1 MSIEFEA
8 RGKIGDL
15 ALDAAF
21 ESDGRL
27 TALFGHSGAG
37 KTTIVNVIAGLRRL
51 PHERVVVN
59 GDVLSDTEQSIH
71 LPPHK
76 RRIGYVF
83 QDARLFPHL
92 TVRQNLLYGFYFA
105 RGKSRTSLGEVCALL
120 GLRPLLKRGVGALS
134 GGEKQR
140 VAIGRALL
148 AHPRLLL
155 LDEPLASLDEARK
168 QEVMPYL
175 ERLRDEAGVPIIYV
189 SHSVA
194 EVARL
199 ATTLVLVEA
208 GKVTGQGQAQEM
220 LSRLDLGLSE
230 ERDTAAVLE
239 GTVAAHDSEAGLTTL
254 KTGAGELRV
263 PLMGKPEGAAVRA
276 LIRARDVMIATRRPS
291 GLSALNVLPGT
302 VKEIGQAHGP
312 IVEISIHCGE
322 ATLVARL
329 TRYSVDKLKLEP
341 GRKVYG
347 IVKSI
352 AFDPATTGGAPQPD
366 KS

>member
-1 MSIEFEA
+1 MTIGFEA
-8 RGKIGDL
+8 RGQVGDL

-21 ESDGRL
+21 ASDGRL

-51 PHERVVVN
+51 PKARVVVD
-59 GDVLSDTEQSIH
+59 GEVLSDTAQGIH

-92 TVRQNLLYGFYFA
+92 SVRQNLLYGRFFA
-105 RGKSRTSLGEVCALL
+105 RGDSQTGLEEVCELL
-120 GLRPLLKRGVGALS
+120 GLSPLLKRGVGALS

-148 AHPRLLL
+148 AQPRLLL

-175 ERLRDEAGVPIIYV
+175 ERLRDTAGVPIVYV

-208 GKVTGQGQAQEM
+208 GKITGQGPAREM
-220 LSRLDLGLSE
+220 LSRVDLGLSE
-230 ERDTAAVLE
+230 EQDTAAVLD
-239 GTVAAHDSEAGLTTL
+239 GVVAAHDTETGLTTL
-254 KTGAGELRV
+254 ETGAGALRV
-263 PLMGKPEGAAVRA
+263 PLIARPEGERVRA

-291 GLSALNVLPGT
+291 GLSALNVLPGV

-312 IVEISIHCGE
+312 IVEIALQCGE
-322 ATLVARL
+322 ETLVARL
-329 TRYSVDKLKLEP
+329 TRYSVDALKLAP
-341 GRKVYG
+341 GRKVFG

-352 AFDPATTGGAPQPD
+352 AFDPAATGSAPRPEPR
-366 KS
+366 

>member
-1 MSIEFEA
+1 MSIDFEA
-8 RGKIGDL
+8 RGQIGDL

-27 TALFGHSGAG
+27 TALFGRSGAG
-37 KTTIVNVIAGLRRL
+37 KTTIVNIIAGLRRL
-51 PHERVVVN
+51 PHERVVVD
-59 GDVLSDTEQSIH
+59 GEVLSDTSRGIH

-92 TVRQNLLYGFYFA
+92 TVRQNLLYGFFFA
-105 RGKSRTSLGEVCALL
+105 RGKSRTSLAEVCALL
-120 GLRPLLKRGVGALS
+120 GLSPLLARGVGALS

-175 ERLRDEAGVPIIYV
+175 ERLRDEAGVPIVYV

-199 ATTLVLVEA
+199 ATSLVLVED
-208 GKVTGQGQAQEM
+208 GRVTGQGRAAEM
-220 LSRLDLGLSE
+220 LSRLDLKLSE

-239 GTVAAHDSEAGLTTL
+239 GVVAAHDAAAGLTTVR
-254 KTGAGELRV
+254 TGAGDLRV
-263 PLMGKPEGAAVRA
+263 PLIEKPEGTAIRA

-291 GLSALNVLPGT
+291 GLSALNVLPG
-302 VKEIGQAHGP
+302 VVAEIGAPHGP
-312 IVEISIHCGE
+312 IVEIALTCGE

-329 TRYSVDKLKLEP
+329 TRYSVETLKLAP
-341 GRKVYG
+341 GRKVYCV
-347 IVKSI
+347 VKSI
-352 AFDPATTGGAPQPD
+352 AFDPEATGRAPSPAGA
-366 KS
+366 